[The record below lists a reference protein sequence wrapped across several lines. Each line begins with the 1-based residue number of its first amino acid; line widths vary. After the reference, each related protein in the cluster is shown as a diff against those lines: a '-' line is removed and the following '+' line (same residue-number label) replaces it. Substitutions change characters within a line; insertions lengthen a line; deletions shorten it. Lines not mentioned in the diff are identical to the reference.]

1 MLRCGPLKHDLG
13 KHMGMFVWMFLWME
27 KRGTDSPDV
36 LQEVVPFRAAA
47 LNKSSR
53 NMFVICQTST
63 YNFYKYVFQKIFHGK
78 RNFASFDNQY
88 PSSQVTSF
96 SNHSGYS

>member
-1 MLRCGPLKHDLG
+1 MHIHTRVVAGASTGVAAILINGQTIHTLLQFDTQHKGFFSIKPLA
-13 KHMGMFVWMFLWME
+13 E
-27 KRGTDSPDV
+27 PKR
-36 LQEVVPFRAAA
+36 QA
-47 LNKSSR
+47 L
-53 NMFVICQTST
+53 

-88 PSSQVTSF
+88 PRSQVTSF